1 MCWAGKLLT
10 IAGAGKEGVSTRSG
24 GGTRGGTRG
33 GRGGRGGVQN
43 KTEGRRTGPRRH
55 RVVWHRRHCGRHI
68 LGAENKEAR
77 VCTTRV
83 TYCPGEDWPTCQSVG
98 RVCRWRR
105 RSDHTDMRE
114 RQWRPQARRR
124 AWGVHVDH
132 DIYMPESMERV
143 WSLAR
148 VERRRGSDGREG
160 RMWILY
166 E

>member
-1 MCWAGKLLT
+1 MSDEVSGSEISGEEFRRKKEGVCWAGKLLT

-83 TYCPGEDWPTCQSVG
+83 TYYSGEN
-98 RVCRWRR
+98 
-105 RSDHTDMRE
+105 
-114 RQWRPQARRR
+114 
-124 AWGVHVDH
+124 
-132 DIYMPESMERV
+132 
-143 WSLAR
+143 
-148 VERRRGSDGREG
+148 
-160 RMWILY
+160 
-166 E
+166 